1 MLDLSML
8 LVLEECS
15 TALTLVNQQCHHRV
29 QKPLGRVP
37 FYVHPKAP
45 QGLEASA
52 PLTTPCCICLC
63 FSMGISKTLL
73 QGEVL
78 KAFSSSTSQSGQPGS
93 AAGSDSTAKGL
104 RQTMTCCCTC
114 QNQLLEDDLAN
125 V

>member
-63 FSMGISKTLL
+63 FFYGNFKD
-73 QGEVL
+73 
-78 KAFSSSTSQSGQPGS
+78 F
-93 AAGSDSTAKGL
+93 AAGRGAKGL
-104 RQTMTCCCTC
+104 LLFHQPVWAAWECCRQ
-114 QNQLLEDDLAN
+114 
-125 V
+125 